1 MKNLTPKQ
9 LELLEALILADLSD
23 EELATLL
30 AFLAFLKD

>member
-23 EELATLL
+23 EELAT
-30 AFLAFLKD
+30 FLAFLDVLKD